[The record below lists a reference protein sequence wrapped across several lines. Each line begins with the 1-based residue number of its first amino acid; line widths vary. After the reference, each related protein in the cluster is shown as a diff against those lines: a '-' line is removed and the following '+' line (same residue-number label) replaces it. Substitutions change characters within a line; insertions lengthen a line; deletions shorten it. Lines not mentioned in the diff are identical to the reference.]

1 MNPIIAIMIILPI
14 IYIGVYYAKRGKNFE
29 SGLTNIIMSIGAF
42 AVPLL
47 ILVISNLLYKA
58 LMKSENA
65 DLAFISFIIFQTT
78 LMGIFLGMYD
88 VEKRGVGSGLIMFYA
103 CLLLFFISF
112 FNLPSP
118 PSGYLD

>member
-1 MNPIIAIMIILPI
+1 MIILPI
-14 IYIGVYYAKRGKNFE
+14 IYIGVYYAKREKNPE
-29 SGLTNIIMSIGAF
+29 SNMERLFMSIGAF
-42 AVPLL
+42 AVPIL

-58 LMKSENA
+58 LMSSENA

-78 LMGIFLGMYD
+78 LMGIFLGKYD
-88 VEKRGVGSGLIMFYA
+88 VEKRDIRSGLIMFYV
-103 CLLLFFISF
+103 CLILFFISF